1 MAKDFKGI
9 VWGLSLVFGILA
21 VSYAQSPHGEEEAVT
36 QVVKSYYEN
45 WKFNL
50 WNAMVEV
57 FADTSGSN
65 KTNTLA
71 AYSKEKTQ
79 LDSYKLTKIKWS
91 NNPVRAVVSVK
102 LKLKQNTLEKEV
114 SDSVTLIK
122 VGTEW
127 KFQEQPTYNPG
138 TNLIR
143 KKPR

>member
-1 MAKDFKGI
+1 MSFKGI
-9 VWGLSLVFGILA
+9 VYGLSLVLGIIA
-21 VSYAQSPHGEEEAVT
+21 VGYAQSPPAEEDAVI

-65 KTNTLA
+65 KTDTLA

-79 LDSYKLTKIKWS
+79 LDSYKLTRIKWY
-91 NNPVRAVVSVK
+91 NHPLRAVVSVK
-102 LKLKQNTLEKEV
+102 LKLKQNSLEKEV
-114 SDSVTLIK
+114 SDSITLIK
-122 VGTEW
+122 VGKEW

-138 TNLIR
+138 TNLTR
-143 KKPR
+143 KKSR

>member
-1 MAKDFKGI
+1 MNFKGTI
-9 VWGLSLVFGILA
+9 CGLSLVLGIIA
-21 VSYAQSPHGEEEAVT
+21 VGYAQSPHAEEEEAVI

-65 KTNTLA
+65 KTDTLA
-71 AYSKEKTQ
+71 AYSKEKIQ
-79 LDSYKLTKIKWS
+79 LDSYKLTRIKWY
-91 NNPVRAVVSVK
+91 NNPLRAGVSVK
-102 LKLKQNTLEKEV
+102 LKLRQNSLEKEV
-114 SDSVTLIK
+114 SDSITLIK
-122 VGTEW
+122 VGREW

-138 TNLIR
+138 TNLTR